1 MPVHA
6 LEVPTPLADRRSAG
20 KLLAEGL
27 ESLAIDSP
35 VVIGLARGGVPVAYE
50 IAMYCGAPL
59 DVLPVCRITAPDS
72 TVTIGALADG
82 ADPLFEIDKTQVRR
96 LGVSQQW
103 IADQVELHLESLERC
118 RGLWRGTGISLQ
130 LRGRTLIVV
139 DDSLAT
145 GCTARAALMSLAR
158 NHQIWLVGRS
168 QQATERLSQCIHI
181 LTADRTP
188 IQVRSIFSKVYRE
201 RMRGI
206 RYVGQVVMYN
216 GRHITTHDTI
226 NRLLLR
232 TGIRIVGELEGNH
245 LHVRVE

>member
-72 TVTIGALADG
+72 TVTIGALAGG

-118 RGLWRGTGISLQ
+118 RGLWRGTGISLP

-158 NHQIWLVGRS
+158 R
-168 QQATERLSQCIHI
+168 QAERLI
-181 LTADRTP
+181 LTVPFANPVALAGIQTLADEVVCLSRIAANCSAGYLNDGPVSDGEVSELLMQAADRP
-188 IQVRSIFSKVYRE
+188 Q
-201 RMRGI
+201 
-206 RYVGQVVMYN
+206 
-216 GRHITTHDTI
+216 
-226 NRLLLR
+226 L
-232 TGIRIVGELEGNH
+232 
-245 LHVRVE
+245 